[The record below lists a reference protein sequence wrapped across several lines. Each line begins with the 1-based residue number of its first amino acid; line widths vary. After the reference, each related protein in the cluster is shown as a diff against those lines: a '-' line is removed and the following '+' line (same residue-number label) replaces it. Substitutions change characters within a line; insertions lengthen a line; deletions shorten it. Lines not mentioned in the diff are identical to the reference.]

1 MSDKNLIGA
10 KIRQLRENREMTQQQ
25 LANASENSV
34 ELLEHIEN
42 GDVVPSLTPLIKIA
56 KALDVRIGTFMDD
69 VQQRGPVIVEQG
81 QTEKVIYFSGQKD
94 QTKES
99 ALEFYSLAS
108 GKCDRHMEPFLIDV
122 DIHDDAEFK
131 LESHE
136 GEEFIYVI
144 EGEIEIVY
152 GSEKYTVSKGDTI
165 YYDSVVPHHLHAYG
179 EKPAKI
185 LAVIYAPF

>member
-10 KIRQLRENREMTQQQ
+10 KIRQLRENREMNQQQ

-99 ALEFYSLAS
+99 AMEFYSLAS

>member
-25 LANASENSV
+25 LANASENSI

-99 ALEFYSLAS
+99 AMEFYSLAS

-122 DIHDDAEFK
+122 DIHDNVEFK

-144 EGEIEIVY
+144 DGKIEIVY
-152 GSEKYTVSKGDTI
+152 GSEKYMVSKGDTI

>member
-10 KIRQLRENREMTQQQ
+10 KIRQLRESREMTQQQ

-99 ALEFYSLAS
+99 AMEFYSLAS

-136 GEEFIYVI
+136 GEEFIYVV

>member
-131 LESHE
+131 PESHE

-152 GSEKYTVSKGDTI
+152 GSEKYAVSKGDTI

>member
-10 KIRQLRENREMTQQQ
+10 KIRQLRENREMSQLQ

-99 ALEFYSLAS
+99 AMEFYSLAS